1 MAPSRA
7 TLRVRPPPAGFADA
21 ATVVTAV
28 LVVACALSARPAL
41 VSGYL
46 QDDETPEEVFGLA
59 GGEVSLPCGSSQF
72 PGLAA
77 DDEPILVLWFRE
89 GSATPILS
97 ADARRGGGLANAKVW
112 KDDAWEARFTLRP
125 VGLVLPSVRADQQ
138 GVYVCRVDFRQA
150 QTLNRLVRLTVIV
163 PPRVVIIRDS
173 RGRPLNGSVTAIDG
187 QSLSL
192 LCTAPG
198 GRPPATLSW
207 WRESHRLED
216 VLVPGGDGTG
226 DAASQLAVGPLG
238 RRDLHAQLVCRA
250 SNNNIS
256 EPLSASV
263 VIDLI
268 LGPTSVSI
276 VGGTH
281 SLEAGRPG
289 QLRCVSSG
297 SRPPAQISWWK
308 GSQRLPATTTT
319 TEAGGAIDGPASSS
333 TLTLTPSVEDDGR
346 QITCRA
352 FNERLPQA
360 TVEDVATIRV
370 LYKPQLVVRLGNRL
384 RQSSIL
390 ENHDVYLECSVAAN
404 PAVSEISWLFEGRD
418 LQTNTSAGIIISNRS
433 LVLQKVGR
441 RARGHYHCVAANS
454 LGQSRSEP
462 LFLRVQFAPVCHESQ
477 KLIYGA
483 ARHEPLQASCIRAVP
498 VSLASLQCSYAM
510 SVCCDCLGITKQ
522 KKRVTCDVDADP
534 PEVTFHW
541 HLNHSMETAIPH
553 SMQGATRSV
562 ATFIARSEADYGAL
576 SCEARNSVG
585 PQRRPCLFSVV
596 PAGPPEPPGLCALAN
611 QTEEAF
617 QVRCI
622 EGHHGGLPQH
632 FVLEIHDSGGRFR
645 GNVTSPVPY
654 FEVSDLPSGSEFVL
668 VVYAANGK
676 GRSPPVL
683 LTAATLPAA
692 AESLLHQGPDAS
704 WQIKFSPVLA
714 VLMALV
720 LGFALL
726 AFVVVAAVRLWSRHS
741 FHKDAN
747 GAPCPGGM
755 NVGAVWLAGSK
766 MPSPDERSW
775 IPPAPDVVDRI
786 QVSPKNETTEMD
798 TFVSAKGLCMAT
810 LDQDQSVINTFMQR

>member
-7 TLRVRPPPAGFADA
+7 TLPLRPPPKFANASSSHGA
-21 ATVVTAV
+21 APAVAAILVAVTLLA
-28 LVVACALSARPAL
+28 AP

-46 QDDETPEEVFGLA
+46 QDDESPDEVLGLA

-72 PGLAA
+72 PGLAP

-125 VGLVLPSVRADQQ
+125 VGLVLSALRADQQ

-150 QTLNRLVRLTVIV
+150 QTLNRMVHLTVLV
-163 PPRVVIIRDS
+163 PPKAVLIRDS
-173 RGRPLNGSVTAIDG
+173 RGRPLNGSITAADG

-207 WRESHRLED
+207 WRDGQRLED
-216 VLVPGGDGTG
+216 VLVPGGDGSG

-238 RRDLHAQLVCRA
+238 RRDLHASLVCRA

-256 EPLSASV
+256 EPLSVSV
-263 VIDLI
+263 VIDII

-276 VGGTH
+276 VGATH
-281 SLEAGRPG
+281 ALEAGRPG

-297 SRPPAQISWWK
+297 SRPPAQLTWWK
-308 GSQRLPATTTT
+308 GSQRLPAGPTTA
-319 TEAGGAIDGPASSS
+319 EAASDGSASAS
-333 TLTLTPSVEDDGR
+333 TLILTPAMEDDGR

-352 FNERLPQA
+352 FNERLPHA

-404 PAVSEISWLFEGRD
+404 PAVSEISWRFEGRD

-433 LVLQKVGR
+433 LVLQKVSR
-441 RARGHYHCVAANS
+441 AARGHYHCAASNS
-454 LGQSRSEP
+454 LGQSQSEP
-462 LFLRVQFAPVCHESQ
+462 LFLRVQFAPVCHEAQ
-477 KLIYGA
+477 KWIYGA
-483 ARHEPLQASCIRAVP
+483 ARHEPLQ
-498 VSLASLQCSYAM
+498 VS
-510 SVCCDCLGITKQ
+510 
-522 KKRVTCDVDADP
+522 CDVDADP
-534 PEVTFHW
+534 PDVTFHW
-541 HLNHSMETAIPH
+541 HLNHSSETAIPH

-585 PQRRPCLFSVV
+585 SQRRPCLFNVV
-596 PAGPPEPPGLCALAN
+596 PAGPPEPPGVCALAN

-617 QVRCI
+617 QVLCS

-645 GNVTSPVPY
+645 GNVTSPLPH

-683 LTAATLPAA
+683 LTASTLPAA

-741 FHKDAN
+741 FHKDEN
-747 GAPCPGGM
+747 
-755 NVGAVWLAGSK
+755 GSK
-766 MPSPDERSW
+766 LPSPDERTW
-775 IPPAPDVVDRI
+775 IPAAPDVVDRI
-786 QVSPKNETTEMD
+786 QVSPKAESTEME
-798 TFVSAKGLCMAT
+798 TFVSAKGLCLAT
-810 LDQDQSVINTFMQR
+810 LDEDQSVINTFMQR

>member
-7 TLRVRPPPAGFADA
+7 TLRVRPPPAGFAGA

-28 LVVACALSARPAL
+28 LVAACALTATL

-46 QDDETPEEVFGLA
+46 QDDETPEEVLGLA
-59 GGEVSLPCGSSQF
+59 GGEVSLPCGTSQF

-125 VGLVLPSVRADQQ
+125 VGLVLPSLRADQQ

-163 PPRVVIIRDS
+163 PPRAVIIRDS

-207 WRESHRLED
+207 WRESRRLED

-276 VGGTH
+276 VGATH
-281 SLEAGRPG
+281 ALEAGRPG

-297 SRPPAQISWWK
+297 SRPPAQLSWWK

-404 PAVSEISWLFEGRD
+404 PPVSEISWLFEGRD
-418 LQTNTSAGIIISNRS
+418 LHTNTSAGIIISNRS

-441 RARGHYHCVAANS
+441 SARGHYHCVAANS

-483 ARHEPLQASCIRAVP
+483 ARHEPLQ
-498 VSLASLQCSYAM
+498 
-510 SVCCDCLGITKQ
+510 
-522 KKRVTCDVDADP
+522 VTCDVDADP

-645 GNVTSPVPY
+645 GNVTSPMPY

-747 GAPCPGGM
+747 GASRPGGL
-755 NVGAVWLAGSK
+755 NVGALWLAGSK
-766 MPSPDERSW
+766 MPSPEERPW

>member
-1 MAPSRA
+1 MAVGCGGRWMGKVGE
-7 TLRVRPPPAGFADA
+7 LWRRD
-21 ATVVTAV
+21 ATVTSAV
-28 LVVACALSARPAL
+28 LNAKHVYPRAPVQPKELSAANVTPSLDYACADRGASTARVNIDTNVAL
-41 VSGYL
+41 PL
-46 QDDETPEEVFGLA
+46 CPQ
-59 GGEVSLPCGSSQF
+59 
-72 PGLAA
+72 
-77 DDEPILVLWFRE
+77 
-89 GSATPILS
+89 
-97 ADARRGGGLANAKVW
+97 VW

-125 VGLVLPSVRADQQ
+125 VGLVLSSLRSDQH
-138 GVYVCRVDFRQA
+138 GVYMCRVDFRQA

-163 PPRVVIIRDS
+163 PPRAVVIRDS

-198 GRPPATLSW
+198 GRPPAALSW
-207 WRESHRLED
+207 WRDSHRLED

-276 VGGTH
+276 VGATP

-289 QLRCVSSG
+289 QLRCIASG
-297 SRPPAQISWWK
+297 SRPPAQLSWWK
-308 GSQRLPATTTT
+308 GSQRLPAITTTT
-319 TEAGGAIDGPASSS
+319 DAGSAVDGPASSS
-333 TLTLTPSVEDDGR
+333 TLTITPSVEDDGR

-352 FNERLPQA
+352 LNERLPHA
-360 TVEDVATIRV
+360 TVEDVTTIRV

-404 PAVSEISWLFEGRD
+404 PPVSEISWLFEGRD
-418 LQTNTSAGIIISNRS
+418 LQTNTSAGIIVSNRS

-441 RARGHYHCVAANS
+441 GARGHYHCVAANS

-483 ARHEPLQASCIRAVP
+483 ARHEPLQ
-498 VSLASLQCSYAM
+498 
-510 SVCCDCLGITKQ
+510 
-522 KKRVTCDVDADP
+522 VTCDVDADP

-645 GNVTSPVPY
+645 GNVTSPMPY

-683 LTAATLPAA
+683 LTASTLPAA

-747 GAPCPGGM
+747 GAPRPGGL
-755 NVGAVWLAGSK
+755 NVAAVWLAGSK
-766 MPSPDERSW
+766 MPSPDERPW

-786 QVSPKNETTEMD
+786 QVSPKTETTEMD

>member
-7 TLRVRPPPAGFADA
+7 TLRVLPPPPVFAF
-21 ATVVTAV
+21 VVSAV
-28 LVVACALSARPAL
+28 LVLAFALTTTPAL

-46 QDDETPEEVFGLA
+46 QDDETPEEVLGLA

-72 PGLAA
+72 PGLAE

-89 GSATPILS
+89 GWATPILS

-112 KDDAWEARFTLRP
+112 KDDAWEARFSLRP
-125 VGLVLPSVRADQQ
+125 VGLVLSSLRADQH
-138 GVYVCRVDFRQA
+138 GVYMCRVDFRQA
-150 QTLNRLVRLTVIV
+150 QTLNRLVRLTVTV
-163 PPRVVIIRDS
+163 PPRAVVIRDS

-198 GRPPATLSW
+198 GRPPAVLSW
-207 WRESHRLED
+207 WRDGHRLED
-216 VLVPGGDGTG
+216 VLVPVGDGTG
-226 DAASQLAVGPLG
+226 DTASQLAVGPLG

-276 VGGTH
+276 VGATH

-289 QLRCVSSG
+289 QLRCVASG
-297 SRPPAQISWWK
+297 SRPPAQLSWWK
-308 GSQRLPATTTT
+308 GSQRLAATTTA
-319 TEAGGAIDGPASSS
+319 TEAGGAADGPASSS

-352 FNERLPQA
+352 LNERLPHA
-360 TVEDVATIRV
+360 TVEDVTTIRV

-404 PAVSEISWLFEGRD
+404 PPVNEISWLFEGRD
-418 LQTNTSAGIIISNRS
+418 LQTNTSAGIIVSNRS

-441 RARGHYHCVAANS
+441 GARGHYHCVAANS
-454 LGQSRSEP
+454 LGQSRSDP

-483 ARHEPLQASCIRAVP
+483 ARHEPLQ
-498 VSLASLQCSYAM
+498 
-510 SVCCDCLGITKQ
+510 
-522 KKRVTCDVDADP
+522 VTCDVDADP

-645 GNVTSPVPY
+645 GNVTSPMPY

-668 VVYAANGK
+668 VVYASNGK

-683 LTAATLPAA
+683 LTASTLPAA

-747 GAPCPGGM
+747 GAPRPGGL
-755 NVGAVWLAGSK
+755 NVAAVWLAGSK
-766 MPSPDERSW
+766 MPSPDERPW

-786 QVSPKNETTEMD
+786 QVSPKTETTEMD

>member
-46 QDDETPEEVFGLA
+46 QDDETPEEVLGLA

-125 VGLVLPSVRADQQ
+125 VGLVFPSVRADQQ

-150 QTLNRLVRLTVIV
+150 QTLNRLVRLTVTV

-319 TEAGGAIDGPASSS
+319 TEAGGVIDGPASSS

-454 LGQSRSEP
+454 LGQSRSDP

-483 ARHEPLQASCIRAVP
+483 ARHEPLQ
-498 VSLASLQCSYAM
+498 
-510 SVCCDCLGITKQ
+510 
-522 KKRVTCDVDADP
+522 VTCDVDADP

-747 GAPCPGGM
+747 G
-755 NVGAVWLAGSK
+755 SK

>member
-1 MAPSRA
+1 MFIFF
-7 TLRVRPPPAGFADA
+7 LLDA
-21 ATVVTAV
+21 
-28 LVVACALSARPAL
+28 
-41 VSGYL
+41 
-46 QDDETPEEVFGLA
+46 EEVLGLA

-72 PGLAA
+72 PGLAE

-112 KDDAWEARFTLRP
+112 KDDAWEARFSLRP
-125 VGLVLPSVRADQQ
+125 VGLVLSSLRADQH
-138 GVYVCRVDFRQA
+138 GVYMCRVDFRQA
-150 QTLNRLVRLTVIV
+150 QTLNRLVRLTVTV
-163 PPRVVIIRDS
+163 PPRAVVIRDS
-173 RGRPLNGSVTAIDG
+173 RGRPLNGSVTAVDG

-198 GRPPATLSW
+198 GRPPAVLSW
-207 WRESHRLED
+207 WRDGHRLED
-216 VLVPGGDGTG
+216 VLVPVGDGTG

-276 VGGTH
+276 VGAAH

-289 QLRCVSSG
+289 QLRCVASG
-297 SRPPAQISWWK
+297 SRPPAQLSWWK
-308 GSQRLPATTTT
+308 GSQRLAATTTT
-319 TEAGGAIDGPASSS
+319 TEAGGAADGPASSS

-352 FNERLPQA
+352 LNERLPHA
-360 TVEDVATIRV
+360 TVEDVTTIRV

-404 PAVSEISWLFEGRD
+404 PHVSEISWLFEGRD
-418 LQTNTSAGIIISNRS
+418 LQTNTSAGIIVSNRS

-441 RARGHYHCVAANS
+441 GARGHYHCVAANS

-483 ARHEPLQASCIRAVP
+483 ARHEPLQ
-498 VSLASLQCSYAM
+498 
-510 SVCCDCLGITKQ
+510 
-522 KKRVTCDVDADP
+522 VTCDVDADP

-617 QVRCI
+617 QV
-622 EGHHGGLPQH
+622 
-632 FVLEIHDSGGRFR
+632 
-645 GNVTSPVPY
+645 
-654 FEVSDLPSGSEFVL
+654 SDLPSGSEFVL
-668 VVYAANGK
+668 VVYASNGK

-683 LTAATLPAA
+683 LTASTLPAA

-747 GAPCPGGM
+747 GAPRPGGL
-755 NVGAVWLAGSK
+755 NVAAVWLAGSK
-766 MPSPDERSW
+766 MPSPDERPW

-786 QVSPKNETTEMD
+786 QVSPKTETTEMD

>member
-7 TLRVRPPPAGFADA
+7 TLRVLPPPPVFAF
-21 ATVVTAV
+21 VVSAV
-28 LVVACALSARPAL
+28 LVLAFALTTTPAL

-46 QDDETPEEVFGLA
+46 QDDETPEEVLGLA

-72 PGLAA
+72 PGLAE

-89 GSATPILS
+89 GWATPILS

-112 KDDAWEARFTLRP
+112 KDDAWEARFSLRP
-125 VGLVLPSVRADQQ
+125 VGLVLSSLRADQH
-138 GVYVCRVDFRQA
+138 GVYMCRVDFRQA
-150 QTLNRLVRLTVIV
+150 QTLNRLVRLTVTV
-163 PPRVVIIRDS
+163 PPRAVVIRDS

-198 GRPPATLSW
+198 GRPPAVLSW
-207 WRESHRLED
+207 WRDGHRLED
-216 VLVPGGDGTG
+216 VLVPVGDGTG
-226 DAASQLAVGPLG
+226 DTASQLAVGPLG

-276 VGGTH
+276 VGATH

-289 QLRCVSSG
+289 QLRCVASG
-297 SRPPAQISWWK
+297 SRPPAQLSWWK
-308 GSQRLPATTTT
+308 GSQRLAATTTA
-319 TEAGGAIDGPASSS
+319 TEAGGAADGPASSS

-352 FNERLPQA
+352 LNERLPHA
-360 TVEDVATIRV
+360 TVEDVTTIRV

-404 PAVSEISWLFEGRD
+404 PPVNEISWLFEGRD
-418 LQTNTSAGIIISNRS
+418 LQTNTSAGIIVSNRS

-441 RARGHYHCVAANS
+441 GARGHYHCVAANS
-454 LGQSRSEP
+454 LGQSRSDP

-483 ARHEPLQASCIRAVP
+483 ARHEPLQ
-498 VSLASLQCSYAM
+498 
-510 SVCCDCLGITKQ
+510 
-522 KKRVTCDVDADP
+522 VTCDVDADP

-645 GNVTSPVPY
+645 GNVTSPMPY

-668 VVYAANGK
+668 VVYASNGK

-683 LTAATLPAA
+683 LTASTLPAA

-747 GAPCPGGM
+747 G
-755 NVGAVWLAGSK
+755 SK
-766 MPSPDERSW
+766 MPSPDERPW

-786 QVSPKNETTEMD
+786 QVSPKTETTEMD

>member
-46 QDDETPEEVFGLA
+46 QDDETPEEVLGLS

-173 RGRPLNGSVTAIDG
+173 RGRPLNGSVTAVDG

-483 ARHEPLQASCIRAVP
+483 ARHEPLQ
-498 VSLASLQCSYAM
+498 
-510 SVCCDCLGITKQ
+510 
-522 KKRVTCDVDADP
+522 VTCDVDADP

-617 QVRCI
+617 QVRCM